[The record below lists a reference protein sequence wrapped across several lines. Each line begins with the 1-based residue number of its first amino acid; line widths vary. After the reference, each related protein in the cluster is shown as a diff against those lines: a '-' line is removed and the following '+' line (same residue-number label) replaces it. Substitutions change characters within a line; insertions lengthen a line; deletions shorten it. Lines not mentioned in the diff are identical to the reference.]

1 MRTESQQRATNTQWL
16 ARLRWGALA
25 VQVGAIVV
33 ATRVVGIELPIP
45 EMGTLIG
52 IGAASNAWLNWR
64 AGETTPL
71 GTFLI
76 LDVVL
81 LTALL
86 YLSGGPTN
94 PFSVI
99 FLVYIA
105 LSAVM
110 LSAMWTWTIAGLSVG
125 AFGLLF
131 SFHVPNLDLGHHAQA
146 GFQTHLYGMFFAFVL
161 ASSLTAYFV
170 GRLAA
175 AVRAQERALAEAR
188 ERTLRWGRLAS
199 VATLAAGAAHQLGT
213 PLGTIAIAAGE
224 MKRRLEGDAAAADLV
239 ADAELIRDEVKRCRA
254 VLDQIALSGGEP
266 AGETPTSIAVK
277 DLFAEVRARLSDDQV
292 RRWQAES
299 ELTRIQAPKEA
310 LVQMVE
316 NLVRNGFDACT
327 VGEVALRITEAA
339 GSVRMRFSD
348 AGSGMDDET
357 KRRATE
363 PFFTTK
369 GTDDRMGL
377 GLFLATALVDSLNG
391 VLTIDSSPGQGTTVW
406 VTLPRNDE

>member
-1 MRTESQQRATNTQWL
+1 MKTEPQRRATNAQWL

-25 VQVGAIVV
+25 VQAGAIVV
-33 ATRVVGIELPIP
+33 ATRIVGIDLPIP
-45 EMGTLIG
+45 EMWTLIG
-52 IGAASNAWLNWR
+52 IGAASNAWLSWGAR
-64 AGETTPL
+64 ESAPL
-71 GTFLI
+71 GAYLT

-110 LSAMWTWTIAGLSVG
+110 LSAIWTWTIAGLSVG

-131 SFHVPNLDLGHHAQA
+131 FFHVPNLDLGHHTQA

-224 MKRRLEGDAAAADLV
+224 IKRRVEGDASAADLV
-239 ADAELIRDEVKRCRA
+239 ADAELIGEEVKRCRA
-254 VLDQIALSGGEP
+254 VLDQIALSGGEH
-266 AGETPTSIAVK
+266 AGETPTSIAVN

-327 VGEVALRITEAA
+327 AGEVALRITEAT

-391 VLTIDSSPGQGTTVW
+391 VLTIDSSPGSGTTVW
-406 VTLPRNDE
+406 VTLPQDR